1 MVWVYSTYMSNIYD
15 ALDKDKNLHFI
26 DTDDQSF
33 MMEYLNIKCTTLLSG
48 TTTND
53 AMENSDSCK

>member
-1 MVWVYSTYMSNIYD
+1 MVWVYSKYMSNIYD
-15 ALDKDKNLHFI
+15 ALDKDRNQHFI

-33 MMEYLNIKCTTLLSG
+33 MMEYLNIKYTTSHSC